1 MRNVCILGWLKMHDV
16 FRYWLPGHFW
26 EGLYVKW
33 VKLCLLG
40 TPRLPK
46 KNLGSGGQ
54 PPLWDPGGPN
64 NPKWVII
71 LHINLPKNARG
82 ANI

>member
-1 MRNVCILGWLKMHDV
+1 MHDV

-46 KNLGSGGQ
+46 KKFGVWGPTPSMGPRGPKYPKMGPLGPIEGV
-54 PPLWDPGGPN
+54 GPQIPN
-64 NPKWVII
+64 FF
-71 LHINLPKNARG
+71 
-82 ANI
+82 